1 MPVSN
6 SLFKVKKSGLLSTIQ
21 DEGRKGYQQY
31 GIVVSGAM
39 DPFSM
44 NIANFLVGNKGNE
57 AVLEVTVMGPVL
69 EILNQAVIAICGGNL
84 SPKVNG
90 EEVQMWKSFEVK
102 EGDRLEFGQP
112 LSGARSYISVA
123 GGYDVPFVMGSKST
137 YLKAGIGGI
146 EGRALE
152 KGDVLCRAEEI
163 KGVSGRA
170 LHHEEIPDYHKELD
184 IRVVMGP
191 HAFTE
196 KGTDT
201 FLSTPYEVTPQSDR
215 MGFRLKGEKIEHAGS
230 ADIISEAIPLGG
242 IQVPASGD
250 PIILMSDRQTTGG
263 YTRIATVISS
273 DIPYLAQAMPG
284 STIRFREVTV
294 EEAQEAYE
302 ENDRF
307 MRTLGKVSNPR
318 R

>member
-1 MPVSN
+1 MSKPI
-6 SLFKVKKSGLLSTIQ
+6 FKVRKSGLLSTIQ
-21 DEGRKGYQQY
+21 DSGRKGYQQY

-44 NIANFLVGNKGNE
+44 NVANFLVGNKGNE
-57 AVLEVTVMGPVL
+57 AVLEITVMGPAFDVL
-69 EILNQAVIAICGGNL
+69 GDAVIAICGGNL

-90 EEVQMWKSFEVK
+90 EKAPMWKSFTVK

-112 LSGARSYISVA
+112 LAGARSYISVA
-123 GGYDVPFVMGSKST
+123 GGYDVPIVMGSKST
-137 YLKAGIGGI
+137 YLKAGIGGV

-152 KGDVLCRAEEI
+152 KGDVLHTTGRL
-163 KGVSGRA
+163 KGISGRA
-170 LHHEEIPDYHKELD
+170 LHPDEVPSYKKELT
-184 IRVVMGP
+184 IRVVLGP
-191 HAFTE
+191 HEHSFTE
-196 KGTDT
+196 EGIQT

-215 MGFRLKGEKIEHAGS
+215 MGFRLKGEKVEHATS

-242 IQVPASGD
+242 IQVPANGD

-284 STIRFREVTV
+284 CTIHFREVTV
-294 EEAQEAYE
+294 EQAQEVYE
-302 ENDRF
+302 TNDRF
-307 MRTLGKVSNPR
+307 LRTLEKVSVR
-318 R
+318 

>member
-1 MPVSN
+1 MSKPI
-6 SLFKVKKSGLLSTIQ
+6 FKVIKSGLLSTIQ
-21 DEGRKGYQQY
+21 DGGRKGYQQY

-39 DPFSM
+39 DPYSM
-44 NIANFLVGNKGNE
+44 NIANFLVGNARNE
-57 AVLEVTVMGPVL
+57 AVLEVTVMGPALEVL
-69 EILNQAVIAICGGNL
+69 DDAVISICGGNL

-90 EEVQMWKSFEVK
+90 EKIPMWKSFKVK

-112 LSGARSYISVA
+112 VSGARSYISVA
-123 GGYDVPFVMGSKST
+123 GGYDVPLAMGSKST

-152 KGDVLCRAEEI
+152 KGDVLHGSGGM
-163 KGVSGRA
+163 KGISGRA
-170 LHHEEIPDYHKELD
+170 LHPDEIPVYQKELEV
-184 IRVVMGP
+184 RVVMGP
-191 HAFTE
+191 HQHTFTE
-196 KGTDT
+196 KGLET
-201 FLSTPYEVTPQSDR
+201 FLSTTYEVTPQSDR
-215 MGFRLKGEKIEHAGS
+215 MGFRLKGEKVEHATS

-242 IQVPASGD
+242 IQVPANGD

-263 YTRIATVISS
+263 YTRIATIISS

-284 STIRFREVTV
+284 CQIRFREVTV
-294 EEAQEAYE
+294 EEAQETYE

-307 MRTLGKVSNPR
+307 IRTLGKVSNPR